1 MNLLLNRVYGIVYR
15 TTAGV
20 RLVFNARVVAKT
32 VTTTTIRFMN
42 ANGVIVTRVLRNT
55 GITRAVL
62 I

>member
-1 MNLLLNRVYGIVYR
+1 MVLLLNRVYGIVYR

-20 RLVFNARVVAKT
+20 RLVFNARVVART
-32 VTTTTIRFMN
+32 ATTTTIRFMN
-42 ANGVIVTRVLRNT
+42 NNGVIVNRVLRNA

>member
-1 MNLLLNRVYGIVYR
+1 MNLLFNRFYGIVYR

-20 RLVFNARVVAKT
+20 RLVFNARVIAKT
-32 VTTTTIRFMN
+32 ATTTRIRFMN
-42 ANGVIVTRVLRNT
+42 VNGVIVTRLLLNS

>member
-1 MNLLLNRVYGIVYR
+1 MNLLLNRFYGIVYR

-20 RLVFNARVVAKT
+20 RIVFNARVVAKT
-32 VTTTTIRFMN
+32 GTTTTIKFMN
-42 ANGVIVTRVLRNT
+42 ANGVIVTRVLRNS